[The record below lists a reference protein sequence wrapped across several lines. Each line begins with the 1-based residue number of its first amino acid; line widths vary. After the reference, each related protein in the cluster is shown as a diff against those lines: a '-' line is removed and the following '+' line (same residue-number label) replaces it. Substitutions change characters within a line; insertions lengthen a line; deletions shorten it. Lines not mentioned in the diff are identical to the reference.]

1 MTATPAKADELAEAL
16 LDTEKLKALT
26 GPDGKMDPAKLG
38 EFVRDYAQ
46 ALYRADDGAIAKQIQ
61 DGLKAGWEEL
71 IKGNGGDPK
80 RLPMGESGV
89 TPPGTY
95 APYQI
100 LNLSRTEKRQI
111 AATGAGPG
119 IGLDGEFANMA
130 DFIKATF
137 HGNVARNG
145 RDPRLVKNDYS
156 SIVGAGGGD
165 LIPEVLRAEILRLAL
180 ETSVVRS
187 RARVIPMDSLTVPF
201 PVIVDS
207 SHASNVFGG
216 IVGTWTP
223 EAGAIAES
231 DASFGRILL
240 QARKLAAYTVVPNE
254 LLQDSI
260 GSFEALINALYPAA
274 ISYFEDIAFLTGDGA
289 GQPLGVHNADA
300 VIAVGAEAGQKTNT
314 ILYENIVNMYS
325 RMLPA
330 SLGSAVWVCNID
342 IFPQLATMALSVG
355 TGGSA
360 VWIGNGGAV
369 GAPPTTI
376 LGRPV
381 IFTEKVNSLG
391 TQGDIGFY
399 DFGYYLIGDRMAMS
413 MANSP
418 HFKFQNDQ
426 TVYRFIERVDGRPW
440 LLSALTPHVSSK
452 TLSPFVEL
460 ATRP

>member
-1 MTATPAKADELAEAL
+1 MTTATPTKPDELAEAL
-16 LDTEKLKALT
+16 LDAEKIKSLA
-26 GPDGKMDPAKLG
+26 GADGKIDPAKLAAL
-38 EFVRDYAQ
+38 VQDYAQ
-46 ALYRADDGAIAKQIQ
+46 KLYKADDGALSKQIK
-61 DGLKAGWEEL
+61 DGMKEAFDEFA
-71 IKGNGGDPK
+71 KGNGADPK
-80 RLPMGESGV
+80 RLAMGEAGKSNGN
-89 TPPGTY
+89 Y
-95 APYQI
+95 DPYNI
-100 LNLSRTEKRQI
+100 LNLTRNEKRQI
-111 AATGAGPG
+111 AATGTGVG
-119 IGLDGEFANMA
+119 TGLDGEFESMI
-130 DFIKATF
+130 DFVKATL
-137 HGNVARNG
+137 HTTVARNG
-145 RDPRLVKNDYS
+145 VDPRLTKNDYS

-180 ETSVVRS
+180 ETAVVRP

-207 SHASNVFGG
+207 SHVSSVYGG

-223 EAGAIAES
+223 ESGAVAES
-231 DASFGRILL
+231 DATFGRVML
-240 QARKLAAYTVVPNE
+240 QARKLAAFTVVPNE
-254 LLQDSI
+254 LLSDSI
-260 GSFEALINALYPAA
+260 VSFEALINSLYPAA
-274 ISYFEDIAFLTGDGA
+274 ISFFEDIAFLTGDGA
-289 GQPLGVHNADA
+289 GQPLGVHNAPA
-300 VIAVGAEAGQKTNT
+300 VVAQAAEAGQPANT
-314 ILYENIVNMYS
+314 IVWENIVGMYS

-330 SLGSAVWVCNID
+330 SLGSAVWIANID
-342 IFPQLATMALSVG
+342 PFPQLATRSLSGG

-360 VWIGNGGAV
+360 VWINNGGGV
-369 GAPPTTI
+369 GAPPMTI

-399 DFGYYLIGDRMAMS
+399 DFSYYLIGDRMAMS